1 MPRRG
6 WRAVEVPEGW
16 LQVLRGPRPASVQ
29 WPRAAPNL
37 NRESHGKKVPKVDLP
52 QRPVPPRPTRPAR
65 SPDLVSAETAQEVQR
80 LENAVSAL
88 GEDNPLAKPFVSA
101 LKAAKSKL
109 EAPIGERLDSCQ
121 RFLERARKRV
131 TSAESAI
138 AEAVAERDRL
148 VAEFAEGEKR
158 MERLRE
164 EARAAPPP
172 RDVVGDEFLDDVAQM
187 RQEILELRRFRDRFP
202 ASALRGALVLLFW
215 RIFRQCRRIRTNSR
229 HGCQTGTQI
238 SGVLWRRRRIQRS
251 SVSLRTCC
259 PKQPPNCPSWRA
271 RIARSGADNRS
282 FRTLLKGV
290 QGRNSVY
297 GYRGVRVGEASNP
310 GPPKSQFQRRGPVFR
325 PHRSRSRVEPTIYS
339 SDDDDEPLVPV
350 LADSMST
357 VPASIGALRDVG
369 VEIREVEQ
377 GATRPILVPG

>member
-1 MPRRG
+1 MFLFTVFCVPYKSVLMPRRG

-16 LQVLRGPRPASVQ
+16 LQVIRGPRPASVQ
-29 WPRAAPNL
+29 WPRAVPNS
-37 NRESHGKKVPKVDLP
+37 NRESRKKVAKVDLP
-52 QRPVPPRPTRPAR
+52 ERPVAPRPARPAR

-88 GEDNPLAKPFVSA
+88 GEDNPLAKPLVSA

-148 VAEFAEGEKR
+148 VAELAEGEKR

-164 EARAAPPP
+164 EAHAVPPP

-202 ASALRGALVLLFW
+202 ASALRGAEGPLVLENIPAMPETPHQLETWMSDRNADLRSALASKSDPAILSQLADMMSKAAAKFSQLEE
-215 RIFRQCRRIRTNSR
+215 RELQEV
-229 HGCQTGTQI
+229 G
-238 SGVLWRRRRIQRS
+238 QRS
-251 SVSLRTCC
+251 DRFA
-259 PKQPPNCPSWRA
+259 P
-271 RIARSGADNRS
+271 
-282 FRTLLKGV
+282 
-290 QGRNSVY
+290 Y
-297 GYRGVRVGEASNP
+297 
-310 GPPKSQFQRRGPVFR
+310 
-325 PHRSRSRVEPTIYS
+325 
-339 SDDDDEPLVPV
+339 
-350 LADSMST
+350 
-357 VPASIGALRDVG
+357 
-369 VEIREVEQ
+369 
-377 GATRPILVPG
+377 